1 MQRSE
6 KPIKL
11 KLNHHIFR
19 IHICQFQLHHITQV
33 IKSHKQFLVQ
43 KQHKWCIIYIYK
55 LKMIINFLTMGLSGS
70 LGSVMTKFF
79 SIRSSV
85 VARSRPFLFSLFLI
99 FSSTLSGLSSSS
111 ELSSS
116 SASCSSLK
124 LSLFD
129 KLFLMNLQKHVY
141 KLLMTL
147 NTSKKKTH
155 IFSN

>member
-1 MQRSE
+1 MS
-6 KPIKL
+6 IS
-11 KLNHHIFR
+11 
-19 IHICQFQLHHITQV
+19 QV
-33 IKSHKQFLVQ
+33 IKFHKQF
-43 KQHKWCIIYIYK
+43 WCKSNTNDDIYRK
-55 LKMIINFLTMGLSGS
+55 ENINFLTMGLSGS

-124 LSLFD
+124 PSLFD
-129 KLFLMNLQKHVY
+129 RLFLINLQKKHVCRY
-141 KLLMTL
+141 YIYTKC
-147 NTSKKKTH
+147 S
-155 IFSN
+155 